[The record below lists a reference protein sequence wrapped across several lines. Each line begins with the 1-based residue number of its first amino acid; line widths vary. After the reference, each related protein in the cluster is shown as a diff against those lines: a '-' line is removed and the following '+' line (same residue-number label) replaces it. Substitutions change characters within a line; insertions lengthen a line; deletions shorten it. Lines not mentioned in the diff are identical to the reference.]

1 MGTFC
6 NVYILYHFYAC
17 FVDTACVA
25 ADYKEQG
32 NNQAVAV
39 TYGIIKSMFIARVGN
54 EPEEIVVEC
63 DWYEKV
69 GINARTKLTQVR
81 LNRAFDTCRV
91 AFLKN
96 MFPRNFVN
104 VALQPQRPAKRP
116 VRCHP
121 APRINLLTP
130 ACGS

>member
-1 MGTFC
+1 MDSQNKFRSD
-6 NVYILYHFYAC
+6 N
-17 FVDTACVA
+17 ACVA

-39 TYGIIKSMFIARVGN
+39 TYGIIKSMFITRLGN

-69 GINARTKLTQVR
+69 GVNARTKLTQVR
-81 LNRAFDTCRV
+81 RNLHFDACRV

-96 MFPRNFVN
+96 NLFPRNFVMWPSN
-104 VALQPQRPAKRP
+104 TSDPT
-116 VRCHP
+116 CD
-121 APRINLLTP
+121 LLDVILHHEDMGT
-130 ACGS
+130 

>member
-1 MGTFC
+1 MDSQNKFRSD
-6 NVYILYHFYAC
+6 N
-17 FVDTACVA
+17 ACVA

-96 MFPRNFVN
+96 MFPRNFVMWPSN
-104 VALQPQRPAKRP
+104 LNDPQSALFDVIQ
-116 VRCHP
+116 HHE
-121 APRINLLTP
+121 
-130 ACGS
+130 

>member
-1 MGTFC
+1 MYSQNKFRSD
-6 NVYILYHFYAC
+6 N
-17 FVDTACVA
+17 ACVG

-81 LNRAFDTCRV
+81 LNPAFDTCRV

-96 MFPRNFVN
+96 MSPRNFVMWPSN
-104 VALQPQRPAKRP
+104 LNDPQSDLFD
-116 VRCHP
+116 VIQHHE
-121 APRINLLTP
+121 
-130 ACGS
+130 